1 MEFNEVLRL
10 RRSIYSLDKN
20 VKVSEPKITKIL
32 EDALLHTPTGFN
44 SQGQRAVLLLG
55 KGHEKLW
62 SMTMEALRLIVPAAS
77 FKSTEDKI
85 NSFAAAYGTILYFEE
100 DAIVKGLQDK
110 FALYAANFPIWATQ
124 SNGMLQQ
131 NVWFGLTEAGL
142 GASLQHYNELIE
154 ESVKQEF
161 DIPSTWKLVAQM
173 PFGNPVNAASPKEF
187 VPVNSRYKV
196 IN

>member
-1 MEFNEVLRL
+1 MEFNDVLRL
-10 RRSIYSLDKN
+10 RRSVYGLDRN
-20 VKVSEPKITKIL
+20 VKVSDASIAKIL
-32 EDALLHTPTGFN
+32 EDSLLHTPTGFN

-62 SMTMEALRLIVPAAS
+62 SITMEALRLIVPAAA

-85 NSFAAAYGTILYFEE
+85 NSFAAAYGTIVYFEE
-100 DAIVKGLQDK
+100 DAVVKGLQDK
-110 FALYAANFPIWATQ
+110 FSLYAANFPIWATQ

-131 NVWFGLTEAGL
+131 NVWFGLTQAGL

-154 ESVKQEF
+154 EAVKKEF
-161 DIPSTWKLVAQM
+161 DLPETWKMVAQM
-173 PFGNPVNAASPKEF
+173 PFGNPVGATSPKEF
-187 VPVNSRYKV
+187 VPVDSRYKV